1 MPVKK
6 IHLGQQITKAR
17 RGAGHRETGTTR
29 VIESQE
35 AEREQ
40 KRMGYLVLER
50 MAMALGGG
58 GGGVSQPSPAG
69 MAASADPHVAA
80 LAAADGR
87 QPRHLER
94 HKPCLPQESRSSH
107 HPKVSP

>member
-58 GGGVSQPSPAG
+58 GGGDGGGGGPGDGVMGSGGRDPAG
-69 MAASADPHVAA
+69 GGGLCMFLGATTVGLHTSW
-80 LAAADGR
+80 LGK
-87 QPRHLER
+87 Q
-94 HKPCLPQESRSSH
+94 
-107 HPKVSP
+107 